1 MTGYRPAASQND
13 SVGPLKSRGRP
24 QGEDR
29 RQGTC
34 LAALC
39 RGGYQ
44 ESVDSEMRWKR
55 TAPPTS

>member
-1 MTGYRPAASQND
+1 MTGYRPASSQND

-34 LAALC
+34 LAAL
-39 RGGYQ
+39 
-44 ESVDSEMRWKR
+44 
-55 TAPPTS
+55 